1 MTVEGATQPQEPG
14 QPPISSDSRLIIK
27 LLSHVRQKWFVCS
40 FLAVLLW
47 GAWALCSK
55 LGSNY
60 LSASAMQFFF
70 ALGAAPVAIALLI
83 KRRGQMEKD
92 SLGIFYGVA
101 NGLLSSVGN
110 LALVAAYRSGGNTA
124 VITTATSLYPMITVL
139 LAITVLRERLTG
151 KQILGLGFAVAA
163 MVIFSL

>member
-27 LLSHVRQKWFVCS
+27 MLSHVRQKWFVCS

-70 ALGAAPVAIALLI
+70 AVGAVPVAIALLI